1 MEDSFVNVKVNNYNK
16 KCKHIRTKIDRM
28 YLFKQDTLRDRG
40 IDAIKID
47 QWRQILNKYKESLKK
62 ITTPKH
68 EKKID
73 IKIIQ
78 EQINLLMNQ
87 KTIYLNFPSY
97 KFNKKKHNYLLN
109 IWKHETGIK
118 SNFDL

>member
-47 QWRQILNKYKESLKK
+47 QWRQILSKYKESLKK
-62 ITTPKH
+62 ITSPKN
-68 EKKID
+68 EEKID
-73 IKIIQ
+73 LNKIQ
-78 EQINLLMNQ
+78 EHINRLINQ
-87 KTIYLNFPSY
+87 K
-97 KFNKKKHNYLLN
+97 NK
-109 IWKHETGIK
+109 TQG
-118 SNFDL
+118 F